1 MMFEGKK
8 VLVAGATGF
17 LGSAI
22 TSRLLAQGAKVRGTH
37 FSRPPNREHP
47 SLEWMKADFE
57 DYGDCGRATEGVDYV
72 FMCSANTAGAAVMA
86 ATPLVHVTP
95 NVSMNARI
103 LEAAHRA
110 GVQKFLFISSGAA
123 YPDLGEDYALKEED
137 MFKADPPPIY
147 YPVGWMKRYTEILC
161 RTYAEKI
168 ANRPMSTVVIR
179 PSNVYGPGDKFDFA
193 KSHVTAAQ
201 IRRVIER
208 HAPIVV
214 WGDGTDVRDLIY
226 IDDFMDGLFAA
237 FAKPDQFLTVNIA
250 SGTAH
255 SVKQIVETAIK
266 VDRYDTAEVQYDISK
281 PRTIGKRI
289 FDTGFAKRHLGFEAR
304 TSLEDGFSRTIEWY
318 RQAFDCPRP

>member
-1 MMFEGKK
+1 MFKDQT

-17 LGSAI
+17 LGSSI
-22 TSRLLAQGAKVRGTH
+22 TKRLLAQGAKVRGTH
-37 FSRPPNREHP
+37 YARQPNYQLP
-47 SLEWMKADFE
+47 GLTWMAANFE
-57 DYGDCGRATEGVDYV
+57 DYADCAKATEGVDFV

-86 ATPLVHVTP
+86 TTPLVHVTP

-110 GVQKFLFISSGAA
+110 GVKKFLFFSSGAA
-123 YPDLGEDYALKEED
+123 YPDLGEDHRLKEED
-137 MFKADPPPIY
+137 MFKGDPPPVY
-147 YPVGWMKRYTEILC
+147 YPVGWMKRYSEIMC

-168 ANRPMSTVVIR
+168 TNRPMSTVVIR

-208 HAPIVV
+208 HQPIQV
-214 WGDGTDVRDLIY
+214 WGDGTDVRDLIF
-226 IDDFMDGLFAA
+226 IEDFLDGVFLA

-255 SVKQIVETAIK
+255 SVKDILNTALK
-266 VDRYDTAEVQYDISK
+266 VDRYTDARVEYDPTK

-289 FDTGFAKRHLGFEAR
+289 FDTSFAKSHLGWEAK
-304 TSLEDGFSRTIEWY
+304 TSLEDGFTKTIEWY
-318 RQAFDCPRP
+318 RKEFNAPRP